1 MSPCPRARP
10 VIEDFGYARTRRTLS
25 STAKLL
31 SALNLDGPL
40 LVGLGL
46 LALYGMA
53 ILYSASGQSI
63 DTVLRTLVRI
73 ALGTAAMLALTHASP
88 NLLRRLSPWIY
99 VMGVLLLLVVELTGV
114 IGKGAQRWL
123 NLGIVRFQ
131 PSEIMKL
138 AVPMLAAWYLH
149 DRPLPP
155 DWRAMLML
163 AVIIFL
169 PAGLVAMQPDLGTA
183 ALIAASGALLALM
196 AGLSLRIVIVLL
208 LLAVGGAFAGWHF
221 LHDYQRERVLTF
233 LNPQTDPLGA
243 GYHIIQSQ
251 IALGSGGVFGK
262 GWMHGSQAQLQFL
275 PERSTDFIFAVVGEE
290 FGLVGLILLLAL
302 YLFIVARALWLAM
315 QTNDTYSRLLGL
327 CIALTFFVYV
337 FINAGMVSGLL
348 PVVGVPLPLVSYGGT
363 SVVTLLAGFGILM
376 GLYSHRKLVGS

>member
-1 MSPCPRARP
+1 M
-10 VIEDFGYARTRRTLS
+10 EDSGYSRTRRTLFS
-25 STAKLL
+25 SARML
-31 SALNLDGPL
+31 SVLNLDGPL

-46 LALYGMA
+46 LAIYGLA
-53 ILYSASGQSI
+53 ILYSASGQSVYTI
-63 DTVLRTLVRI
+63 VRTVIRL

-88 NLLRRLSPWIY
+88 NLLRRLAPWLY
-99 VMGVLLLLVVELTGV
+99 LFGVVLLVVVELTGV

-123 NLGIVRFQ
+123 NLGLFRFQ

-155 DWRAMLML
+155 DWRSLAVL

-169 PAGLVAMQPDLGTA
+169 PAGLVAVQPDLGTA
-183 ALIAASGALLALM
+183 ALIAASGALLVLM
-196 AGLSLRIVIVLL
+196 AGLSLRIVLVLL
-208 LLAVGGAFAGWHF
+208 VGMIGSAVLGWNF
-221 LHDYQRERVLTF
+221 LHDYQRARVLTF

-275 PERSTDFIFAVVGEE
+275 PERSTDFIFAVIGEE
-290 FGLVGLILLLAL
+290 FGLLGLALLLLL
-302 YLFIVARALWLAM
+302 YAFVVARALYLAM
-315 QTNDTYSRLLGL
+315 QTQDTFARLLASSL
-327 CIALTFFVYV
+327 ALTFFVYV

-348 PVVGVPLPLVSYGGT
+348 PVVGVPLPLVSYGG
-363 SVVTLLAGFGILM
+363 SSMVTLLAGFGILM
-376 GLYSHRKLVGS
+376 ALYSHRKLMGS